1 METIKI
7 KSLYSGELHRYFEK
21 DDNIIR
27 CGNVVLSVNEP
38 VELQIEGCINSF
50 DIIFLRSL
58 CGGGTSFR
66 INRMPA
72 YVKILNL
79 LNVTFESDD
88 TPYFETHSDFRSAVY
103 GTKPKT
109 ITSYMFAKLKG
120 VEEII
125 LPSDTIAIER
135 CAFYDCSARSVI
147 VPNCTEILDTNS
159 FERSH
164 IESISVNAVAIK
176 NGSFENCNLLK
187 SIAFGKDV
195 KHINGAFGFHGELD
209 SIEISPDNC

>member
-120 VEEII
+120 MEAVNDYGCIRKGFCDDSKHAVREVHGN
-125 LPSDTIAIER
+125 
-135 CAFYDCSARSVI
+135 F
-147 VPNCTEILDTNS
+147 LDLLS
-159 FERSH
+159 LFLRYLH
-164 IESISVNAVAIK
+164 K
-176 NGSFENCNLLK
+176 N
-187 SIAFGKDV
+187 I
-195 KHINGAFGFHGELD
+195 
-209 SIEISPDNC
+209 DNV